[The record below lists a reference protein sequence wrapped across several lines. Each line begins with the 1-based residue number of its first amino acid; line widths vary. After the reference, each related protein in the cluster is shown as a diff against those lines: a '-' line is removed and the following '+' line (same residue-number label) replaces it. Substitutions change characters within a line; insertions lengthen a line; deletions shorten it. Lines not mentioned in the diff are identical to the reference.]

1 MKKLL
6 AIILAL
12 SMLFCFAACGGRD
25 SDDKSDKS
33 DDEDKYIKFEEDDE
47 DTENDDDDDS
57 KKTIV
62 VGYTIFEPMN
72 YKDANGD
79 FVGFDTELAKA
90 VFEKLGY
97 KVVFKEIEWD
107 QKFVNLNSGNI
118 DCIWNGLTPEAVD
131 EDGTPRTEK
140 ADFSYNYMDN
150 TQVVVVRS
158 DSGIATYDDLNGKVA
173 VAEYASVGESYA
185 TYVYEANC
193 TAVNDKASCLIEVR
207 CGAADFAVVDYEF
220 AKKTVGFGDYS
231 DLKVVSSLTSAPEHY
246 AVAFKKGSSLTAKVN
261 KQLEALAADGTIAAL
276 AKKYGLE
283 YAVITDF
290 ADQK

>member
-118 DCIWNGLTPEAVD
+118 DCIWNGLTPEAVE

-140 ADFSYNYMDN
+140 ADFS
-150 TQVVVVRS
+150 
-158 DSGIATYDDLNGKVA
+158 
-173 VAEYASVGESYA
+173 
-185 TYVYEANC
+185 
-193 TAVNDKASCLIEVR
+193 
-207 CGAADFAVVDYEF
+207 
-220 AKKTVGFGDYS
+220 
-231 DLKVVSSLTSAPEHY
+231 
-246 AVAFKKGSSLTAKVN
+246 
-261 KQLEALAADGTIAAL
+261 
-276 AKKYGLE
+276 
-283 YAVITDF
+283 
-290 ADQK
+290 